1 MLHGHLIGLYEK
13 ALPLKWDWPTRLYIA
28 KELGF
33 DYMEISIDET
43 DERIN
48 RLRWSSGER
57 LELLLNTRTIRMPI
71 RSMCLSAHRRYP
83 FGSADPQIRKRAYEI
98 MEAAILFAK
107 DIGISVIQLAGY
119 DVYYEP
125 STDNSVKKFMD
136 GLKWAVKLAEHHQ
149 IMLAMEIMDT
159 PFMNSISKHLWYEQQ
174 INSPWYRVY
183 PDLGNLTAW
192 GNNVSEELEKGISS
206 IVAIHVKDTKAVNE
220 QSKGQFK
227 SVTFGEGDVD
237 FKQCFRT
244 LEQLNYNGP
253 YLVEMWSINAEQQD
267 IDNIKKA
274 MTLIKKNYN
283 QAVTELKN
291 KSL

>member
-1 MLHGHLIGLYEK
+1 MLYGHLMGLYEK
-13 ALPLKWDWPTRLYIA
+13 ALPGEWDWPAKLLVA

-43 DERIN
+43 DDRIN
-48 RLRWSSGER
+48 RLWWSSGER
-57 LELLLNTRTIRMPI
+57 LELLLNTRTLRMPV

-83 FGSADPQIRKRAYEI
+83 FGSSDPAIRKKAYEI

-119 DVYYEP
+119 DVYYEQ
-125 STDNSVKKFMD
+125 STDNSVKEFMK
-136 GLKWAVKLAEHHQ
+136 GLRWASKLAEHHQ
-149 IMLAMEIMDT
+149 VMLAMEIMDT

-192 GNNVSEELEKGISS
+192 GNNVCEELEKGISS
-206 IVAIHVKDTKAVNE
+206 IVAIHIKDTKAVNKE
-220 QSKGQFK
+220 YKGQFK

-237 FKQCFRT
+237 FKQCFRK
-244 LEQLNYNGP
+244 LEELNYNGP
-253 YLVEMWSINAEQQD
+253 YLVEMWSKNTKED
-267 IDNIKKA
+267 IDNIRKA
-274 MTLIKKNYN
+274 MELIKDSYN
-283 QAVTELKN
+283 QAITELQN
-291 KSL
+291 NGL